1 MELRKQPWFWR
12 SQRGRE
18 GVCPM
23 CLGDIAEETGLKQE
37 MVRPPG
43 SQMCI
48 RYAYMEVD
56 WAGVSQKDI
65 YFFKRRL
72 EDHPISQGG
81 YKILGESNREKGLA
95 TGVAGEG
102 WGSECVQAG
111 FSWAGE
117 WCKHKQAM
125 RLQLGRKGL
134 GVGRK
139 GKRGSYPS
147 CWLKRWWPTPCGPSL
162 VR

>member
-1 MELRKQPWFWR
+1 
-12 SQRGRE
+12 
-18 GVCPM
+18 
-23 CLGDIAEETGLKQE
+23 
-37 MVRPPG
+37 
-43 SQMCI
+43 MCI

-56 WAGVSQKDI
+56 WTGVSQKDI

-81 YKILGESNREKGLA
+81 YKILGESNRENGLA

-102 WGSECVQAG
+102 LWGSECVQAG

-117 WCKHKQAM
+117 WCKQKQAM
-125 RLQLGRKGL
+125 RLQLGREGL

-139 GKRGSYPS
+139 GKRVSYPS